1 MIKTGTDTDRYLIQE
16 DIMKKRAI
24 SLCLAGLMAVSL
36 AGCGGAGTTEKAAEA
51 SGTETGAAAEI
62 GNSEKKEELVFVNYR
77 DIRDLNPHLYAGE
90 MYAQEMLYETLVNIT
105 ADGYEGCL
113 AESWDISEDGKTY
126 TFHIRDGV
134 KFSDGEVCD
143 ANAIKANF
151 DAIIENKDR
160 HTWLEMMN
168 LLVGVSAPGD
178 KTFVIELSEPYYPL
192 LTELGVT
199 RPFAMISPKAMKDGS
214 TKDGVNA
221 YIGTGPYVLT
231 DFVTDEYA
239 VFEANENYWGEQP
252 KIKKITVKVIPDNQT
267 RILALEKG
275 EIDMI
280 FGKNMI
286 DADAINQYTGNDK
299 FTVSLSDPT
308 STRQIVLNTTKEVL
322 ADKEVRQALQH
333 ATNKQAISDGIF
345 YGLEQPAD
353 TLFAKTVPY
362 CDIDLEPY
370 AYDVEQAQSM
380 LDEAGWV
387 VGADKIREK
396 DGQKLN
402 IDLLYNSD
410 SVTEKAIA
418 EYLQSEYQK
427 IGISLNIHGE
437 EEQSYRD
444 NMKAGNFDMVF
455 NICWGT
461 PYDPQSSLAAMRAPV
476 YGDYAAQLGLEDKAE
491 IDQAITDILVSTDEQ
506 KRQDLYTF
514 VLTRLHEDAVYIPLT
529 YECNKA
535 IYRSDLK
542 GFHFTQTQYEVPFA
556 DFYFE

>member
-1 MIKTGTDTDRYLIQE
+1 
-16 DIMKKRAI
+16 MKKRVL
-24 SLCLAGLMAVSL
+24 SLCLAGLMAASL
-36 AGCGGAGTTEKAAEA
+36 TGCGGAGNAAETTA
-51 SGTETGAAAEI
+51 AAGTENSAAA
-62 GNSEKKEELVFVNYR
+62 SEAGASEGKEELVFVNYR

-113 AESWDISEDGKTY
+113 AESWDISDDGKTY

-168 LLVGVSAPGD
+168 LLVGVSAPDD

-308 STRQIVLNTTKEVL
+308 STRQIVLNTTRDVL

-370 AYDVEQAQSM
+370 AYDVELAQSM

-387 VGADKIREK
+387 VGADKIRER

-444 NMKAGNFDMVF
+444 NMKVGNFDMVF

-476 YGDYAAQLGLEDKAE
+476 YGDYAAQLGLEDKAD
-491 IDQAITDILVSTDEQ
+491 IDQAITDILVSTDET
-506 KRQDLYTF
+506 KRQELYTF

-535 IYRSDLK
+535 IYRSDLQ

>member
-1 MIKTGTDTDRYLIQE
+1 
-16 DIMKKRAI
+16 MKKRVL
-24 SLCLAGLMAVSL
+24 SLCLAGLMAASL
-36 AGCGGAGTTEKAAEA
+36 TGCGGAGNAAETTA
-51 SGTETGAAAEI
+51 AAGTENSAAA
-62 GNSEKKEELVFVNYR
+62 SEAGSSEGKEELVFVNYR

-113 AESWDISEDGKTY
+113 AESWDISDDGKTY

-168 LLVGVSAPGD
+168 LLVGVSAPDD

-308 STRQIVLNTTKEVL
+308 STRQIVLNTTRDVL

-333 ATNKQAISDGIF
+333 ATNKQTISEGIF

-370 AYDVEQAQSM
+370 AYDVELAQSM

-387 VGADKIREK
+387 VGADKIRER

-427 IGISLNIHGE
+427 IGISLNIYGE

-476 YGDYAAQLGLEDKAE
+476 YGDYAAQLGLEDKAD
-491 IDQAITDILVSTDEQ
+491 IDQAITDILVSTDET
-506 KRQDLYTF
+506 KRQELYTF

-535 IYRSDLK
+535 IYRSDLQ

>member
-1 MIKTGTDTDRYLIQE
+1 MQRSPTHTQE
-16 DIMKKRAI
+16 EDNMKKRVL
-24 SLCLAGLMAVSL
+24 SLCLAGLMAASL
-36 AGCGGAGTTEKAAEA
+36 AGCGGAGNTTETTTAA
-51 SGTETGAAAEI
+51 GTENSAAA
-62 GNSEKKEELVFVNYR
+62 SEAGASEAKEELVFVNYR

-113 AESWDISEDGKTY
+113 AESWDISDDGKTY

-168 LLVGVSAPGD
+168 LLVGVSAPDD

-308 STRQIVLNTTKEVL
+308 STRQIVLNTTRDVL

-370 AYDVEQAQSM
+370 AYDVELAQSM

-476 YGDYAAQLGLEDKAE
+476 YGDYAAQLGLEDKAD
-491 IDQAITDILVSTDEQ
+491 IDQAITDILVSTDET
-506 KRQDLYTF
+506 KRQELYTF

-535 IYRSDLK
+535 IYRSDLQ

>member
-1 MIKTGTDTDRYLIQE
+1 
-16 DIMKKRAI
+16 MKKRAI

-113 AESWDISEDGKTY
+113 AESWDISEDGKIY

-168 LLVGVSAPGD
+168 LLVGVSAPDD

-514 VLTRLHEDAVYIPLT
+514 VLTRLHEDAIYIPLT

>member
-1 MIKTGTDTDRYLIQE
+1 
-16 DIMKKRAI
+16 MKKRVL
-24 SLCLAGLMAVSL
+24 SLCLAGLMAAFL
-36 AGCGGAGTTEKAAEA
+36 TGCGGAGNAAE
-51 SGTETGAAAEI
+51 TTAAAGAE
-62 GNSEKKEELVFVNYR
+62 NSAAASEADASEGKEELVFVNYR

-113 AESWDISEDGKTY
+113 AESWDISDDGKTY

-168 LLVGVSAPGD
+168 LLVGVSAPDD

-308 STRQIVLNTTKEVL
+308 STRQIVLNTTRDVL

-370 AYDVEQAQSM
+370 AYDVELAQSM

-476 YGDYAAQLGLEDKAE
+476 YGDYAAQLGLEDKAD
-491 IDQAITDILVSTDEQ
+491 IDQAITDILVSTDET
-506 KRQDLYTF
+506 KRQELYTF

-535 IYRSDLK
+535 IYRSDLQ

>member
-168 LLVGVSAPGD
+168 LLVGVSAPDD

-231 DFVTDEYA
+231 NFVTDEYA

-353 TLFAKTVPY
+353 TLFAETVPY

>member
-1 MIKTGTDTDRYLIQE
+1 
-16 DIMKKRAI
+16 MKKRI
-24 SLCLAGLMAVSL
+24 LSLCLAGLMAASL
-36 AGCGGAGTTEKAAEA
+36 TGCGGAGNTAETTAAAGAEN
-51 SGTETGAAAEI
+51 GAAA
-62 GNSEKKEELVFVNYR
+62 SEAGASEGKEELVFVNYR

-113 AESWDISEDGKTY
+113 AESWDISDDGKTY

-168 LLVGVSAPGD
+168 LLVGVSAPDD

-308 STRQIVLNTTKEVL
+308 STRQIVLNTTRDVL

-370 AYDVEQAQSM
+370 AYDVELAQSM

-387 VGADKIREK
+387 VGTDKIREK

-476 YGDYAAQLGLEDKAE
+476 YGDYAAQLGLEDKAD
-491 IDQAITDILVSTDEQ
+491 IDQAITDILVSTDET
-506 KRQDLYTF
+506 KRQELYTF
-514 VLTRLHEDAVYIPLT
+514 VLTRLHEDAVYIPFT

-535 IYRSDLK
+535 IYRSDLQ

>member
-1 MIKTGTDTDRYLIQE
+1 
-16 DIMKKRAI
+16 MKKAI
-24 SLCLAGLMAVSL
+24 ALCLTAAMAASL
-36 AGCGGAGTTEKAAEA
+36 LTGCGSKTTE
-51 SGTETGAAAEI
+51 TTAAAGAE
-62 GNSEKKEELVFVNYR
+62 NSATASEAGASEGKEELVFVNYR

-113 AESWDISEDGKTY
+113 AESWDISDDGKTY

-134 KFSDGEVCD
+134 KFSDGEACD

-168 LLVGVSAPGD
+168 LLVGVSAPDD

-308 STRQIVLNTTKEVL
+308 STRQIVLNTTRDVL

-370 AYDVEQAQSM
+370 AYDVELAQSM

-455 NICWGT
+455 NICWGM
-461 PYDPQSSLAAMRAPV
+461 PYDPQSSLAAMRAPG
-476 YGDYAAQLGLEDKAE
+476 YGDYAAQQGLEDKAE
-491 IDQAITDILVSTDEQ
+491 IDDAITKILTSTDETE
-506 KRQDLYTF
+506 RQELYKS
-514 VLTRLHEDAVYIPLT
+514 VLTNLHEDAMYLPLT

-535 IYRSDLK
+535 LYTSALH
-542 GFHFTQTQYEVPFA
+542 GVHFGTDQYDVPFA
-556 DFYFE
+556 DMYFE

>member
-1 MIKTGTDTDRYLIQE
+1 
-16 DIMKKRAI
+16 MKKRAI

-168 LLVGVSAPGD
+168 LLVGVSAPDD

-286 DADAINQYTGNDK
+286 DADAINPYTGNDK

>member
-1 MIKTGTDTDRYLIQE
+1 
-16 DIMKKRAI
+16 MKKRVL
-24 SLCLAGLMAVSL
+24 SLCLAGLMAASL
-36 AGCGGAGTTEKAAEA
+36 TGCGGAGNTAETTAAGAEN
-51 SGTETGAAAEI
+51 SAAA
-62 GNSEKKEELVFVNYR
+62 SEAGASEGKEELVFVNYR

-113 AESWDISEDGKTY
+113 AESWDISDDGKTY

-168 LLVGVSAPGD
+168 LLVGVSAPDD

-308 STRQIVLNTTKEVL
+308 STRQIVLNTTRDVL

-370 AYDVEQAQSM
+370 AYDVELAQSM

-387 VGADKIREK
+387 VGTDKIREK

-455 NICWGT
+455 NICWGM

-476 YGDYAAQLGLEDKAE
+476 YGDYAAQLGLEDKAD
-491 IDQAITDILVSTDEQ
+491 IDQAITDILVSTDET
-506 KRQDLYTF
+506 KRQELYTF

-535 IYRSDLK
+535 IYRSDLQ

>member
-1 MIKTGTDTDRYLIQE
+1 
-16 DIMKKRAI
+16 MKKRVL
-24 SLCLAGLMAVSL
+24 SLCLAGLMAASL
-36 AGCGGAGTTEKAAEA
+36 TGCGGAGNTAETTAAGAEN
-51 SGTETGAAAEI
+51 SAAA
-62 GNSEKKEELVFVNYR
+62 SEAGASEGKEELVFVNYR

-113 AESWDISEDGKTY
+113 AESWDISDDGKTY

-168 LLVGVSAPGD
+168 LLVGVSAPDD

-308 STRQIVLNTTKEVL
+308 STRQIVLNTTRDVL

-370 AYDVEQAQSM
+370 AYDVELAQSM

-476 YGDYAAQLGLEDKAE
+476 YGDYAAQLGLEDKAD
-491 IDQAITDILVSTDEQ
+491 IDQAITDILVSTDET
-506 KRQDLYTF
+506 KRQELYTF

-535 IYRSDLK
+535 IYRSDLQD
-542 GFHFTQTQYEVPFA
+542 FHFTQTQYEVPFA

>member
-1 MIKTGTDTDRYLIQE
+1 
-16 DIMKKRAI
+16 MKKRVL
-24 SLCLAGLMAVSL
+24 SLCLAGLMAASL
-36 AGCGGAGTTEKAAEA
+36 TGCGGAGNAAE
-51 SGTETGAAAEI
+51 TTAAAGAE
-62 GNSEKKEELVFVNYR
+62 NSAAASEAGASEAKEELVFVNYR

-113 AESWDISEDGKTY
+113 AESWDISDDGKTY

-168 LLVGVSAPGD
+168 LLVGVSAPDD

-239 VFEANENYWGEQP
+239 VFEANDDYWGEQP

-286 DADAINQYTGNDK
+286 DADAINQYTGKDK

-308 STRQIVLNTTKEVL
+308 STRQIVLNTTRDVL

-370 AYDVEQAQSM
+370 AYDVELAQSM

-476 YGDYAAQLGLEDKAE
+476 YGDYAAQLGLEDKAD
-491 IDQAITDILVSTDEQ
+491 IDQAITDILVSTDET
-506 KRQDLYTF
+506 KRQELYTF

-535 IYRSDLK
+535 IYRSDLQ

>member
-51 SGTETGAAAEI
+51 SGTETGAAAEN

-168 LLVGVSAPGD
+168 LLVGVSAPDD

-353 TLFAKTVPY
+353 TLFAETVPY

-418 EYLQSEYQK
+418 EYLRSEYQK

>member
-1 MIKTGTDTDRYLIQE
+1 
-16 DIMKKRAI
+16 MKKRVL
-24 SLCLAGLMAVSL
+24 SLCLAGLMAASL
-36 AGCGGAGTTEKAAEA
+36 TGCGGAGNTAETT
-51 SGTETGAAAEI
+51 AAAGAE
-62 GNSEKKEELVFVNYR
+62 NSAAASEAGASEGKEELVFVNYR

-113 AESWDISEDGKTY
+113 AESWDISDDGKTY

-168 LLVGVSAPGD
+168 LLVGVSAPDD

-308 STRQIVLNTTKEVL
+308 STRQIVLNTTRDVL

-370 AYDVEQAQSM
+370 AYDVELAQSM

-427 IGISLNIHGE
+427 IGIALNIHGE

-476 YGDYAAQLGLEDKAE
+476 YGDYAAQLGLEDKAD
-491 IDQAITDILVSTDEQ
+491 IDQAITDILVSTDET
-506 KRQDLYTF
+506 KRQELYTF

-535 IYRSDLK
+535 IYRSDLQ

>member
-1 MIKTGTDTDRYLIQE
+1 
-16 DIMKKRAI
+16 MKKRVL
-24 SLCLAGLMAVSL
+24 SLCLAGLMAASL
-36 AGCGGAGTTEKAAEA
+36 TGCGGAGNAAE
-51 SGTETGAAAEI
+51 TTAAAGAE
-62 GNSEKKEELVFVNYR
+62 NNAAASESGASEGKEELVFVNYR

-113 AESWDISEDGKTY
+113 AESWDISDDGKTY

-168 LLVGVSAPGD
+168 LLVGVSAPDD

-239 VFEANENYWGEQP
+239 VFEANDDYWGEQP

-286 DADAINQYTGNDK
+286 DADAINQYTGKDK

-308 STRQIVLNTTKEVL
+308 STRQIVLNTTRDVL

-370 AYDVEQAQSM
+370 AYDVELAQSM

-476 YGDYAAQLGLEDKAE
+476 YGDYAAQLGLEDKAD
-491 IDQAITDILVSTDEQ
+491 IDQAITDILVSTDET
-506 KRQDLYTF
+506 KRQELYTF

-535 IYRSDLK
+535 IYRSDLQ